1 MLSFISKVK
10 GILQSL
16 YLYII
21 SFIEAL
27 SHSLLTTRD
36 DIMFVQQRQGIGE
49 GCRTGFTSSFLG
61 ERVRVS

>member
-36 DIMFVQQRQGIGE
+36 DIPFVQQRQGIGE
-49 GCRTGFTSSFLG
+49 G
-61 ERVRVS
+61 